1 MALTKRQ
8 KHKKE
13 IMRLLGLKQNV
24 MLIGPGGI
32 GKTTMLREVIS
43 DLGDSAYYVESP
55 NPPKSALK
63 TAFIEIGGFHED
75 DLKEMKFSSWTV
87 QQVVKELIKLV
98 EGRDFVLALD
108 SLDRITVS
116 SSDWLKELA
125 ESGVTILGAA
135 RKTKEEKELLD
146 RFFWTAK
153 TITLQPLSDREILE
167 IIKAQVNDS
176 WSPIKFKDKNA
187 EHFFG
192 KTVVTSSK
200 GIPIV
205 AIQMC
210 QKARGMK
217 EVSLTFVREEL
228 MTAHKASVKYID
240 LTPLI
245 LIAIGLIGALR
256 YIGRGMG
263 NQELYIIAGTLTAAA
278 IIIRVL
284 MPPRS
289 RQRKA

>member
-13 IMRLLGLKQNV
+13 ILRLLRRKQNV

-32 GKTTMLREVIS
+32 GKTTMLREIS
-43 DLGDSAYYVESP
+43 DELAESAYDIESP

-63 TAFIEIGGFHED
+63 TAFIEIGGFHDD

-87 QQVVKELIKLV
+87 QQVVKELIKLC
-98 EGRDFVLALD
+98 EGKNFVLALD

-125 ESGVTILGAA
+125 ESEVTILGAA

-153 TITLQPLSDREILE
+153 TITLQPLNDREILE

-176 WSPIKFKDKNA
+176 LSPIRFKDKNA

-205 AIQMC
+205 AVQMC
-210 QKARGMK
+210 QKARGTK
-217 EVSLTFVREEL
+217 QVSLTFVREEL

-245 LIAIGLIGALR
+245 LIAVGLIGALR

-263 NQELYIIAGTLTAAA
+263 NQELYIIAGTLAAAA

-284 MPPRS
+284 MPRRS

>member
-13 IMRLLGLKQNV
+13 ILRLLGRKQNV

-32 GKTTMLREVIS
+32 GKTTMLREIS
-43 DLGDSAYYVESP
+43 DELAHSAYYIESP
-55 NPPKSALK
+55 NPPKFALK
-63 TAFIEIGGFHED
+63 TAFIEIGDFHDD

-87 QQVVKELIKLV
+87 QQVVKELIKLC
-98 EGRDFVLALD
+98 EGTNFVLALD

-125 ESGVTILGAA
+125 ESEVTILGAA

-153 TITLQPLSDREILE
+153 TITLQPLNDREILE

-176 WSPIKFKDKNA
+176 LSPIRFKDKNA

-205 AIQMC
+205 AVQMC
-210 QKARGMK
+210 QKARGTK
-217 EVSLTFVREEL
+217 QVSLTFVREEL